1 MRFQLLLF
9 LLLGIFFSIKAQD
22 PMQLIDYVQQGNL
35 SHVKNLVNSS
45 NVNTLNA
52 QQENLLLIAT
62 RNNNLPMAKL
72 LIEKGANPNQQD
84 RINDNAFLYTGVSGN
99 AAMAKLFIE
108 NGARFDLYNRY
119 NGTAL
124 IPAAE
129 RGHVELV
136 RLLSATPNFPINH
149 VNRLGW
155 TALMEAVVLGDGSKR
170 YVEIVQILLNAGADK
185 TIADSNGVSALQHAE
200 KKGFKKIAD
209 LLR

>member
-9 LLLGIFFSIKAQD
+9 LLLGIFLSIKAQD

-35 SHVKNLVNSS
+35 SQVKNLVNSS

-62 RNNNLPMAKL
+62 RTNNLPMVKL
-72 LIEKGANPNQQD
+72 LVEKGGDPNLQD
-84 RINDNAFLYTGVSGN
+84 RIKDNAFLYTGVSGN
-99 AAMAKLFIE
+99 AALAKLFIE

-136 RLLSATPNFPINH
+136 KLLSSTPNFPINH

-155 TALMEAVVLGDGSKR
+155 TALMEAVLLGDGSKR

-185 TIADSNGVSALQHAE
+185 TITDSNGVSALQHAE
-200 KKGFKKIAD
+200 KKGFKKITD

>member
-22 PMQLIDYVQQGNL
+22 PMQLIDHVQQGNL

-119 NGTAL
+119 NGTTL

-136 RLLSATPNFPINH
+136 KLLSSTPNFPINH

-155 TALMEAVVLGDGSKR
+155 TALMEAVLLGDGSKR